1 MTETS
6 DYLPNLV
13 YDADQLRALDTRFIN
28 EFGVDGF
35 ALMERAARAAYNELA
50 QNWPMPGRLVVFCGP
65 GNNGG
70 DGALVAC
77 QAMAAGWRVTLVA
90 PLDLA
95 KARGDAA
102 RAFETYRE
110 AGGEIRDFVDEPI
123 QADLMVDALFGTGLN
138 REVTGPMAQA
148 IDRINEASGRGVG
161 VLAIDIASGV
171 DAGTGRTWGR
181 AVVADTTVTFIGLKL
196 GLLTGDGAA
205 HCGELAFDDLGAPDA
220 LYEGQPHVARRI
232 THRDLRHVLPA
243 RPRGAHK
250 GDNGHVLCVGGGR
263 GMGGAIRMSA
273 ESALRAGA
281 GLVSVACHH
290 DHAGAMSQA
299 RPELMCQ
306 GLPDDPG
313 TADAVSRLDA
323 LIAAASLIAIGP
335 GLGRG
340 DWGDALWRRALD
352 SDRPLVVDADALN
365 RLAAAPVEREHW
377 ILTPHPGEAARLLG
391 WSTAD
396 VVADRVQAAR
406 RLAERYRAVVA
417 LKGAGT
423 LIATPDELW
432 LCTQGNPGMAVGGMG
447 DLLTGVIAGFAAQ
460 GMTLA
465 EAAVFGVYVHALAGD
480 EAAVGDGERGLLPTD
495 LLPCIRRQANP
506 QRP

>member
-6 DYLPNLV
+6 DYLPHLV
-13 YDADQLRALDTRFIN
+13 YDAAQVGALDSRFIN
-28 EFGVDGF
+28 EFGVEGF
-35 ALMERAARAAYNELA
+35 TLMQRAARAAYDELA
-50 QNWPMPGRLVVFCGP
+50 QSWPMPGRLVALCGP

-70 DGALVAC
+70 DGALVAR
-77 QAMAAGWRVTLVA
+77 QAMAAGWQVTLMA
-90 PLDLA
+90 PLDLS
-95 KARGDAA
+95 KASGDAA
-102 RAFETYRE
+102 RAFEAFRE
-110 AGGEIRDFVDEPI
+110 AGGEIHDFVDEPI
-123 QADLMVDALFGTGLN
+123 QADLIVDALFGTGLN
-138 REVTGPMAQA
+138 RDVTGPMATA

-161 VLAIDIASGV
+161 VLSIDIASGV
-171 DAGTGRTWGR
+171 DASTGRAWGR
-181 AVVADTTVTFIGLKL
+181 AVTADTTVTFIGLKL

-232 THRDLRHVLPA
+232 THRDLRHALPV

-281 GLVSVACHH
+281 GLVSVACHQ

-299 RPELMCQ
+299 RPEVMCQ
-306 GLPDDPG
+306 GLPDDPS
-313 TADAVSRLDA
+313 APDARARLDT
-323 LIAAASLIAIGP
+323 LIEGASLIAVGP
-335 GLGRG
+335 GLGHG
-340 DWGDALWRRALD
+340 DWGDALWQRVLE
-352 SDRPLVVDADALN
+352 SERPLVVDADALN
-365 RLAAAPVEREHW
+365 RLAKSPVEREHW
-377 ILTPHPGEAARLLG
+377 ILTPHPGEAGRLLG

-396 VVADRVQAAR
+396 VVADRVSAAR
-406 RLAERYRAVVA
+406 TLAERYQAVVA

-423 LIATPDELW
+423 LVATPDELW

-447 DLLTGVIAGFAAQ
+447 DLLTGVIAGFVAQ
-460 GMTLA
+460 GMSLA

-480 EAAVGDGERGLLPTD
+480 EAAVDDGERGLLPSD

>member
-6 DYLPNLV
+6 DYLPYLV
-13 YDADQLRALDTRFIN
+13 YDAAQVGALDSRLIN

-35 ALMERAARAAYNELA
+35 ALMQRAARAAYEELA
-50 QNWPMPGRLVVFCGP
+50 QRWPMPGRLVAFCGP

-70 DGALVAC
+70 DGALVAY
-77 QAMAAGWRVTLVA
+77 QAIEAGWQVILVA
-90 PLDLA
+90 PLGVS
-95 KARGDAA
+95 KASGDAA
-102 RAFETYRE
+102 RAFEAYRE

-123 QADLMVDALFGTGLN
+123 QADLIVDAMFGTGLD

-148 IDRINEASGRGVG
+148 IDRINDASGHGVG

-171 DAGTGRTWGR
+171 DASTGRIWGR
-181 AVVADTTVTFIGLKL
+181 AVVADATVTFIGLKL
-196 GLLTGDGAA
+196 GLLTGGGAA
-205 HCGELAFDDLGAPDA
+205 HCGDLAFDDLGAPDA
-220 LYEGQPHVARRI
+220 LYAGQPHVARRI
-232 THRDLRHVLPA
+232 THRDLRHVLPV

-273 ESALRAGA
+273 ESALRSGA
-281 GLVSVACHH
+281 GLVSVACHQ

-306 GLPDDPG
+306 GLPDDL
-313 TADAVSRLDA
+313 TEADAEARLET
-323 LIAAASLIAIGP
+323 LMERASLIAVGP
-335 GLGRG
+335 GLGQG
-340 DWGDALWRRALD
+340 DWGDVLWQRVLE

-365 RLAAAPVEREHW
+365 RLAANGTDRENW

-447 DLLTGVIAGFAAQ
+447 DLLTGVIAGLAAQ

-480 EAAVGDGERGLLPTD
+480 EAANGDGERGLLPTD
-495 LLPCIRRQANP
+495 LLPCIRRQVNP
-506 QRP
+506 RRP